1 MFLFFSTGFCL
12 FIVLP
17 IENTRAMY
25 YNLLMKGG
33 DLMLL
38 TVSNNAEFV
47 EKLYN
52 IYLDNAVFSTFCAAS
67 ILSDF
72 VADETLWGDFVLI
85 DAALSPK
92 ELRSTRDV
100 LTKKFPNAH
109 IGIFGHP
116 AILSENVTYLFSID
130 ELLEFLSPLREK
142 FSSGIDPRKLKIT
155 TRDRSVIL
163 LGYQIRLTP
172 NEHKILLLLL
182 SSPRHIFTPDEISR
196 LAFPL
201 ENHISKNQIAVHICN
216 INKKAFPITERALI
230 ENTHKIG
237 YSLNPS
243 L

>member
-1 MFLFFSTGFCL
+1 MFLLFSTGFCL

-38 TVSNNAEFV
+38 TVSNNAEFI

-52 IYLDNAVFSTFCAAS
+52 IYLDNAIFSMFCATS
-67 ILSDF
+67 KLSDF
-72 VADETLWGDFVLI
+72 VTSETLWADFILI
-85 DAALSPK
+85 DAALPPK
-92 ELRSTRDV
+92 ELRSARDI
-100 LTKKFPNAH
+100 LIKKFPNAH
-109 IGIFGHP
+109 VGIFGRP
-116 AILSENVTYLFSID
+116 ALLSENVTYLFSND
-130 ELLEFLSPLREK
+130 ELLEFLYPLREN
-142 FSSGIDPRKLKIT
+142 FSFGIDQRKLKIT
-155 TRDRSVIL
+155 TYDRSVIL

-172 NEHKILLLLL
+172 KEHKILLLLL
-182 SSPRHIFTPDEISR
+182 SNPRRIFTPDEISR

-201 ENHISKNQIAVHICN
+201 ENQLSKNQIAVHICN